1 MICIWSSWCHCH
13 PIVSCIIKIQDGLTF
28 LVSAYPGCPGNEAVK
43 WVYDRAKT
51 IRKVMAAA
59 AVFWLL
65 VPGDINGD
73 AVDSSK
79 R

>member
-1 MICIWSSWCHCH
+1 
-13 PIVSCIIKIQDGLTF
+13 
-28 LVSAYPGCPGNEAVK
+28 VSAYPGCPGNEAVK